1 MTFNRLVYHE
11 YVEVRAD
18 APIFSQD
25 FIDWMNDHND
35 GPAVSID
42 RDSGRGGQGWQQA
55 IEMAKKAI
63 DEMLAREGGMIP
75 PHELIKAQNAKNAL
89 DALKATLQSGTPQQ
103 KIAALEAAIASARTL
118 AMIPGLGVFGLA
130 VANFALIVLLG
141 VGVIELVGNGILV
154 VYNCRFEGARRLF
167 RLLNSGRHAQTQEQ
181 VQESLDNL
189 QEVINCAKGNTS
201 GDPLSYAQMAAADQE
216 ETGGT
221 EGWDSAIFNRDGFEE
236 QQSQPCPQC
245 GHNPCICY

>member
-1 MTFNRLVYHE
+1 MASRRSVRRAAVSSGGATPARVRDFFGLSVMGASLHPVVTGSVFHVEHSAQTGLYSGRFVTHRGAPMTFNRLVYHE

-103 KIAALEAAIASARTL
+103 KVAALEAAIAAARTL
-118 AMIPGLGVFGLA
+118 AMLPGLGVFGLA
-130 VANFALIVLLG
+130 VANCALTVL
-141 VGVIELVGNGILV
+141 
-154 VYNCRFEGARRLF
+154 
-167 RLLNSGRHAQTQEQ
+167 
-181 VQESLDNL
+181 
-189 QEVINCAKGNTS
+189 
-201 GDPLSYAQMAAADQE
+201 
-216 ETGGT
+216 
-221 EGWDSAIFNRDGFEE
+221 
-236 QQSQPCPQC
+236 
-245 GHNPCICY
+245 